1 MCWVIFSYTNLM
13 YRFLRAYREISAHND
28 VPNMFSILICLF
40 ALNWN
45 PALFYASKTE
55 TTNGA
60 SILVSLHS
68 IQKDM
73 EIYSNL
79 FKFCITSLDP
89 WWEGVN

>member
-1 MCWVIFSYTNLM
+1 MCGVIFSYKNVM
-13 YRFLRAYREISAHND
+13 CWFLRAYCETSAHND
-28 VPNMFSILICLF
+28 VPNMFSILNSLF

-45 PALFYASKTE
+45 PALLYALKTE
-55 TTNGA
+55 TTNWA